1 MLDYFKRLLNFL
13 NRQSRNFKI
22 LMTKRIGNDFIKGIS
37 TQYTALYQ
45 RALGA
50 NLLQLGLL
58 NSLGSFF
65 SGVLS
70 IPLGILID
78 RYSIKKIFLIVMG
91 LEILVPVLYI
101 FASNWTMLIPAV
113 ILSAI
118 SMSISASMLSIYIAN
133 SLEDRDRAS
142 GFGLILSLSK
152 IGGFF
157 ITPIAAYLIILFG
170 GINVDGIRPLYYF
183 EVGGLCLLSIFV
195 FFKIQNEQTNKN
207 ERVWN
212 FPSIKDLS
220 NVFRDE
226 KGVTIFIA
234 LDILNTLVSRLSFPF
249 MVIFA
254 VEVKGAT
261 PSILAYAW
269 MAAAIS
275 EFLFSFP
282 IGRLAD
288 KIGRKK
294 TVFLTRPFLW
304 AFMISLVFAP
314 NHVWVIMAWA
324 FAGFPVMQVLWGT
337 ISMEIVSKEKRGR
350 WTGSLALI
358 RTFTSIPTFLLGGW
372 LWETFGPTLPFLL
385 AIGIDILIRM
395 PILIFLPE
403 TLKRKS

>member
-1 MLDYFKRLLNFL
+1 M
-13 NRQSRNFKI
+13 
-22 LMTKRIGNDFIKGIS
+22 
-37 TQYTALYQ
+37 
-45 RALGA
+45 
-50 NLLQLGLL
+50 
-58 NSLGSFF
+58 
-65 SGVLS
+65 S

-78 RYSIKKIFLIVMG
+78 RYTIKKTSLIVMG
-91 LEILVPVLYI
+91 FELLVPILYI
-101 FASNWTMLIPAV
+101 LASNWTMLIPAI

-118 SMSISASMLSIYIAN
+118 SISMSVAMLRIYMAN
-133 SLEDRDRAS
+133 ALEDRDRAS
-142 GFGLILSLSK
+142 GFGLTLSLSK

-157 ITPIAAYLIILFG
+157 ITPIAAYLVILFG
-170 GINVDGIRPLYYF
+170 GINVNGIRPLFYF
-183 EVGGLCLLSIFV
+183 EVGGLFLLAIFV
-195 FFKIQNEQTNKN
+195 WFKIQNEQVIKS
-207 ERVWN
+207 ERVSN
-212 FPSIKDLS
+212 LPSIKDFS
-220 NVFRDE
+220 KIIRDE
-226 KGVTIFIA
+226 KGVRIFIV
-234 LDILNTLVSRLSFPF
+234 LDILNTFVSRLSFPL

-261 PSILAYAW
+261 PTTLAYAW

-314 NHVWVIMAWA
+314 NHIWIIIAWI

-350 WTGSLALI
+350 WTGILTLI
-358 RTFTSIPTFLLGGW
+358 RTVTSIPTFLLGGW

-385 AIGIDILIRM
+385 ALGIDMLIRL

-403 TLKRKS
+403 TLKMKSRS